1 MKPSINTS
9 LIVLAQELNERV
21 SVLVEDE
28 YEKSRLGAW
37 AGMLFIAS
45 MKIDDLADGLFN
57 ENKEILSFLTKYKSE
72 LTADLAQRINDIES
86 SGPTDIKI
94 AREALKITGTRDL
107 ENRPFASLSG
117 GEKQRVIIASAL
129 AQLLQTSTKYEFG
142 ITEGL
147 LLLDEP
153 TAALDL
159 RYQLEI
165 AATLR
170 SLNKNQNTTIVV
182 ATHDLNLAA
191 SLCDQLILLRSG
203 HVLKEGPTLKVLS
216 AETVRTLY
224 NVEAD
229 VRFDENSGYLNITP
243 ISKSPNA

>member
-72 LTADLAQRINDIES
+72 LTEDLAQRINDIES

-94 AREALKITGTRDL
+94 SSLDEFNQKLKSLLIQAHSELEEKNQYSALKDIWIVL
-107 ENRPFASLSG
+107 
-117 GEKQRVIIASAL
+117 RVIH
-129 AQLLQTSTKYEFG
+129 QNRKVNHLLQA
-142 ITEGL
+142 I
-147 LLLDEP
+147 
-153 TAALDL
+153 
-159 RYQLEI
+159 
-165 AATLR
+165 
-170 SLNKNQNTTIVV
+170 N
-182 ATHDLNLAA
+182 
-191 SLCDQLILLRSG
+191 
-203 HVLKEGPTLKVLS
+203 
-216 AETVRTLY
+216 
-224 NVEAD
+224 
-229 VRFDENSGYLNITP
+229 
-243 ISKSPNA
+243 